1 MDRMHFVWELLSRQ
15 GGDAT
20 NYPDSA
26 RPELVNLMDVAP
38 TRALE
43 LGCHKGAMGAA
54 VKQRFPGVHYTGIE
68 INPDTAAIA
77 RTRIDEV
84 LVEDLLKLDTDAHA
98 AFAQPFDAIMLA
110 DVLEHLYD
118 PWATLVKL
126 GRHLAPGGK
135 VYASIPNVRNLALI
149 SELIKGNWTYQ
160 SAGLLDVTH
169 IRFFT
174 LRECRRMFAET
185 GYVIEKIVS
194 VRDPRVQLDG
204 AFSAP
209 VTIMDKAFSLHDVD
223 AQTATELATLQF
235 LFVLGRPTPEVAA

>member
-1 MDRMHFVWELLSRQ
+1 MDRMHFVWEMLSRQ
-15 GGDAT
+15 GGEAT

-26 RPELVNLMDVAP
+26 RPELVNLMAGTP
-38 TRALE
+38 RRALE

-54 VKQRFPGVHYTGIE
+54 VKQRFPGLHYTGIE
-68 INPDTAAIA
+68 INPDTAALA
-77 RTRIDEV
+77 RTRLDDV
-84 LVEDLLKLDTDAHA
+84 LVEDLLKLDTDTHA

-135 VYASIPNVRNLALI
+135 VYASIPNVRNYWLI
-149 SELIKGNWTYQ
+149 SELIQGNWTYQ
-160 SAGLLDVTH
+160 PAGLLDVTH

-185 GYVIEKIVS
+185 GYVVEKIVS
-194 VRDPRVQLDG
+194 VRDARVQLDG
-204 AFSAP
+204 NFAAP
-209 VTIMDKAFSLHDVD
+209 VTLMDKAFSLNDVD
-223 AQTATELATLQF
+223 AQTALELSTLQF
-235 LFVLGRPTPEVAA
+235 LFVLGRPDAEPKP